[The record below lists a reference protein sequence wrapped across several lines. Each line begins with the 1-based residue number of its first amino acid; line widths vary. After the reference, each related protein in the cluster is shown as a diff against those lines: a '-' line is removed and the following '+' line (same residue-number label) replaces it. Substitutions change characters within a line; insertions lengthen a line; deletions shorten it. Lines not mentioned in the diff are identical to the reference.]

1 MTQLTLGEAENI
13 PLRDI
18 LDEGAKGEEIVV
30 SGDGINYK
38 IIVTIEQTAQPAQ
51 QITGKRI
58 PTFGSAKGR
67 IKMADD
73 FDETPEGFEPYM
85 P

>member
-1 MTQLTLGEAENI
+1 MTQLTLGEAAKT

-18 LDEGAKGEEIVV
+18 LDEGAKGEAILV
-30 SGDGINYK
+30 SGDGFDYK
-38 IIVTIEQTAQPAQ
+38 IVVTVERTTRHAE
-51 QITGKRI
+51 QITKPV

-67 IKMADD
+67 IKIADD
-73 FDETPEGFEPYM
+73 FDEIPEGFEPYL

>member
-1 MTQLTLGEAENI
+1 MTQLTLGEAEKT

-18 LDEGAKGEEIVV
+18 LDEAAKGEEIVV
-30 SGDGINYK
+30 RGDGFNYK
-38 IIVTIEQTAQPAQ
+38 ISVTVEKIDPHGQ
-51 QITGKRI
+51 QNSGKRV
-58 PTFGSAKGR
+58 PTFGSAGGR
-67 IKMADD
+67 IKIADD

>member
-1 MTQLTLGEAENI
+1 MTQLTLGEAEKT

-18 LDEGAKGEEIVV
+18 LDEAAKGEEIVV
-30 SGDGINYK
+30 SGDGFNYK
-38 IIVTIEQTAQPAQ
+38 ISVTVEKTAPQTR
-51 QITGKRI
+51 T

-67 IKMADD
+67 IKIADD
-73 FDETPEGFEPYM
+73 FDETPEGFESYM